1 MADQDAQDRNLPAS
15 AKKIERSRADGQL
28 PRSRDLAHFA
38 MMVAGGVLL
47 SAGGPP
53 IAEALQHLLTESLRF
68 DAAKLSRPDFM
79 AERLWEL
86 TQSFMWIFLPMSAF
100 FILVALASNIASGG
114 WNWTMKPLTP
124 KFSHLNPLPGIA
136 RLFSGQGAGQAL
148 KAVVLALVLAVVG
161 AMVMKDRMAAYIT
174 IMTVPLPAALAFACQ
189 QLMGGMVLLGI
200 ALALFAAIDMPLQRQ
215 LYMRRMRMTREEVKQ
230 EMKEAEGNAEMKGRM
245 RAKMREMA
253 KRRMLAA
260 VPEADLVVMNPTHYA
275 VALKYD
281 DASMA
286 APRVVAKGAD
296 LLALKIRELA
306 QGAKVPVLES
316 PMLARALYAHAEVD
330 REIPAALFAAVAQ
343 VLAYVYQLK
352 MAVANHGTKPV
363 MPVPAV
369 PPELD
374 PHNQPGAR
382 QALDDALNDELND
395 ESGSK

>member
-15 AKKIERSRADGQL
+15 AKKIERSREDGQL

-47 SAGGPP
+47 SAGGPH

-68 DAAKLSRPDFM
+68 DAAMLSRPGFM
-79 AERLWEL
+79 AERLWDL
-86 TQSFMWIFLPMSAF
+86 TQSFMGLFLPISAF

-189 QLMGGMVLLGI
+189 QLMGGLVLLGI
-200 ALALFAAIDMPLQRQ
+200 TLALFAAIDMPLQRQ

-296 LLALKIRELA
+296 LLALKIRDLA
-306 QGAKVPVLES
+306 RDAKVPVLES

-352 MAVANHGTKPV
+352 VAIANRGTKPV

-374 PHNQPGAR
+374 PHNKPGAR
-382 QALDDALNDELND
+382 QALDDALKAEMNDEG
-395 ESGSK
+395 GSK